1 MGLDYLWNRRYGD
14 TQGISM
20 LNSPNS
26 LLIRPLQQD
35 CRTVSVSVRGEGM
48 QGAKADSRDRLARVL
63 HTLRMHSTFY
73 CHAELREPWALEMPA
88 VADSVS
94 FHVVTAGSCR
104 LHLPDAEPIAL
115 CAGDLALVPHGR
127 GHELLSSPE
136 AGPATRVDLL
146 PQRYLSEHYSVLRH
160 GGSGRS
166 AQLICGVVSFDD
178 PAARELMR
186 TLPSILFI
194 GGDTVSAAS
203 SVRDTLRLMAS
214 ELSHPQPGGEA
225 VATRLAD
232 ILVVQA
238 IRAWLATGLD
248 TSTGW
253 LRALQD
259 ERIGQALEAIHAD
272 PSHAWNLDRLARVA
286 TMSRSAFS
294 ARFTTLVG
302 ETPISYL
309 ARWRMN
315 LAQSRLLRENITAAR
330 LATDLG
336 YQSEAA
342 FNRAFTR
349 IIGRTP
355 GSIRRQQQ

>member
-1 MGLDYLWNRRYGD
+1 
-14 TQGISM
+14 
-20 LNSPNS
+20 
-26 LLIRPLQQD
+26 
-35 CRTVSVSVRGEGM
+35 M
-48 QGAKADSRDRLARVL
+48 QKAPGTGSQDRLTRIL
-63 HTLRMHSTFY
+63 HTLRMRSTFY

-88 VADSVS
+88 IADSVS
-94 FHVVTAGSCR
+94 FHVLTAGSCWLR
-104 LHLPDAEPIAL
+104 LPDSEPVEL
-115 CAGDLALVPHGR
+115 RAGDLALVPHGR
-127 GHELLSSPE
+127 GHELLSAPE
-136 AGPATRVDLL
+136 AGPASRVDLL
-146 PQRYLSEHYSVLRH
+146 PQRYLSEHYSMLQY
-160 GGSGRS
+160 GGAGRT

-178 PAARELMR
+178 PAAAELMR
-186 TLPSILFI
+186 ALPAILFV

-203 SVRDTLRLMAS
+203 AIRDTLRLMAS

-238 IRAWLATGLD
+238 IRVWLAAVPK

-259 ERIGQALEAIHAD
+259 ERIGRTLELIHAD
-272 PSHAWNLDRLARVA
+272 PGHEWDLERLARTA

-302 ETPISYL
+302 EAPITYL
-309 ARWRMN
+309 TRWRMN
-315 LAQSRLLRENITAAR
+315 LARSRLIEESVTAAQ
-330 LATDLG
+330 LATELG

-355 GSIRRQQQ
+355 GSIRREKRQAPEAAQSPH